1 MKTAAIACLFLVGV
15 ALANVPAPVEP
26 ATVTPLAQS
35 SETVPLR
42 AVMFELE
49 YDGQGFIRHAQVVG
63 GYATMSD
70 CQEALVKVMGVA
82 TSMAEVGT
90 TPQLQ
95 CTGVKAVERQEKK
108 AAAEGGK
115 SST

>member
-1 MKTAAIACLFLVGV
+1 MKTAAIACLLLVGV
-15 ALANVPAPVEP
+15 ALANVPAPAVVDP
-26 ATVTPLAQS
+26 PVAAAT
-35 SETVPLR
+35 SETTPLR

-82 TSMAEVGT
+82 TSMAEAGT